1 MPGAR
6 SECIAF
12 FNKRIIEILSIF
24 AGIFLNLLVYR
35 YFSELRTISEVKEL
49 TGLLSDERASG
60 RSVGLVPTMGALH
73 KGHVSLVECCAA
85 GNDVTVVSIFVNPD
99 QFNDP
104 EDLEKYPR
112 TLDADLN
119 ILEEAGCTVAFVP
132 SVHAMY
138 PGPDRRVF
146 DFGILDKVMEGHYRP
161 GHFNGVARAVSRLF
175 EMVGP
180 DRAYFGEKDFQ
191 QLAVIREMTRMLKL
205 PVEIIACPTVRE
217 DDGLAMSSRNML
229 LDPEQRKNAALIN
242 QTLRQASLKRGQKV
256 GEIRQWVTST
266 INENPYL
273 GLQYFEI
280 VDPVS
285 LQPAS
290 DDGQI
295 SGPLIGCIAVHAG
308 KVRLIDNVF
317 FYNFAV
323 L

>member
-1 MPGAR
+1 MPGADY
-6 SECIAF
+6 IAF

-24 AGIFLNLLVYR
+24 AGIFLNLLFYR
-35 YFSELRTISEVKEL
+35 FVSELRTITEVHEL
-49 TGLLSDERASG
+49 TGLLDHERASG

-112 TLDADLN
+112 TLDEDLQA
-119 ILEEAGCTVAFVP
+119 LKETACTIAFVP
-132 SVHAMY
+132 SVGTMY

-146 DFGILDKVMEGHYRP
+146 DFGILDKIMEGHFRP

-175 EMVGP
+175 EMVKP

-217 DDGLAMSSRNML
+217 DDGLAMSSRNRL
-229 LDPEQRKNAALIN
+229 LDPEQRKNAALII
-242 QTLRQASLKRGQKV
+242 QTLRQASRRKGARV
-256 GEIRQWVTST
+256 GEIRQWVTET

-285 LQPAS
+285 LQPAG
-290 DDGQI
+290 DDREIG
-295 SGPLIGCIAVHAG
+295 GGLIGCIAVHAG